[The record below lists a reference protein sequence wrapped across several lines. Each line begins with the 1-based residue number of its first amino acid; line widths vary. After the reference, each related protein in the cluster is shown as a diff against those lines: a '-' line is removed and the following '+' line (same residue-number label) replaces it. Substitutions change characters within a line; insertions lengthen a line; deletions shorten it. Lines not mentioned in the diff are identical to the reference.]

1 MGSETGLHP
10 FWKLSEHS
18 AGDSIPELI
27 LENTEIQ
34 STWSVLGFGGIQLS
48 IDDSMLKCLRTM
60 GNTHDVT
67 VTNSA
72 VDQLM
77 LYNSMNTTYN
87 FNNTTMTNLNTY
99 VPPNSVTIN
108 GNITFTQ
115 DAQIQNWFS
124 PSEITR
130 TYEVLVKDGDGPA
143 QGASLS
149 LYATGDTLVWSGTTD
164 VEGKVNFTLNFTDS
178 NYMNSW
184 RLEADYPGN
193 IISQKEVRLLTSTP
207 IEILFYDATLSV
219 TEGTIGTEIAITGSG
234 FGDKKGK
241 VLINGTA
248 AKIAK
253 GGWGPDQI
261 TCTISKPPLPVNV
274 AHPVSVV
281 VDKVPRTL
289 DDTFTIRLPALDDLS
304 VTSGAYLDPPI
315 RVTGR
320 FFGAKKGKAYLYNP
334 ATEKKKTL
342 KVTDWRM
349 NESTGISELTF
360 VVPKPSKSLPAGT
373 YQLQI
378 SNKVGQATTTPEFTV
393 LVPPPT

>member
-1 MGSETGLHP
+1 VYVTGQSYATWGSPLNPYSGGSDIVVL
-10 FWKLSEHS
+10 KLNSSGAYQWHTFYGS
-18 AGDSIPELI
+18 A
-27 LENTEIQ
+27 
-34 STWSVLGFGGIQLS
+34 S
-48 IDDSMLKCLRTM
+48 IDS
-60 GNTHDVT
+60 GNGI
-67 VTNSA
+67 A
-72 VDQLM
+72 VDTSG
-77 LYNSMNTTYN
+77 NV
-87 FNNTTMTNLNTY
+87 Y
-99 VPPNSVTIN
+99 VTGQSNATWGLPIN
-108 GNITFTQ
+108 HHHDGSDIVVLKV
-115 DAQIQNWFS
+115 S
-124 PSEITR
+124 
-130 TYEVLVKDGDGPA
+130 EVLSP
-143 QGASLS
+143 
-149 LYATGDTLVWSGTTD
+149 
-164 VEGKVNFTLNFTDS
+164 
-178 NYMNSW
+178 
-184 RLEADYPGN
+184 P
-193 IISQKEVRLLTSTP
+193 
-207 IEILFYDATLSV
+207 
-219 TEGTIGTEIAITGSG
+219 EGTIGTKVTINGTG
-234 FGDKKGK
+234 FTDKKGK

-248 AKIAK
+248 AKIEK

-360 VVPKPSKSLPAGT
+360 VVPKLSKSLPAGT

-378 SNKVGQATTTPEFTV
+378 SNKVGQAATTPDFE
-393 LVPPPT
+393 LLDSVP